1 MRSSYNCQDVGDVAL
16 YFDLEEFCIMKRSG
30 NIVMYDAN
38 TKTETLKVVNENP
51 HPPVLEAEEALDR
64 NPLQG
69 PPNPLAIGPGLG
81 DGNAHAN
88 RQQQQPQ
95 QQQQQY
101 KYQLFV
107 NNRTVKFSYILTL
120 FILILQFK
128 VSSFLRTHER
138 FLTGMY
144 AYMRPCRQRTSRLS
158 RMTMRCITLT
168 LAISYVR

>member
-16 YFDLEEFCIMKRSG
+16 YLDLEEFYIMKRSG

-38 TKTETLKVVNENP
+38 TKTETLKVANENP
-51 HPPVLEAEEALDR
+51 HPPALEAEEALDR

-88 RQQQQPQ
+88 QQQQQPQ

-120 FILILQFK
+120 FILILQCK
-128 VSSFLRTHER
+128 VQSKL
-138 FLTGMY
+138 
-144 AYMRPCRQRTSRLS
+144 
-158 RMTMRCITLT
+158 
-168 LAISYVR
+168 ISANT